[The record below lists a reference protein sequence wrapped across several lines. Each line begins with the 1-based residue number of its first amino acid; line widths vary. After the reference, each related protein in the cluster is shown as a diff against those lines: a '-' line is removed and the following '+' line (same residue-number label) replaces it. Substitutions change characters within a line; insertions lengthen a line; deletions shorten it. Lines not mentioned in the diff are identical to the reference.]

1 MVKEEVSCAVVEW
14 ITQTGGTSSVT
25 WDPREPGAMT
35 DRGARLAVACS
46 RCLSRWLQELLNLL
60 HSQLSP
66 FESVTL

>member
-35 DRGARLAVACS
+35 DRGARLAVLVADVCRDGS
-46 RCLSRWLQELLNLL
+46 KSC
-60 HSQLSP
+60 
-66 FESVTL
+66 